1 MSENPMMFTEA
12 EKQAL
17 AVRLRQAARRQRRAG
32 KRQLPRRLIAVCAA
46 AALMAAAAGAASGR
60 LFHTPLYDQA
70 GASLAINGQPL
81 PSEARMVLH
90 ADGSATITVSG
101 AEGEAPT
108 VITAPPATAEA
119 LLNGETDA
127 GFTVTRLDGMPY
139 ALSVEEGRLWLFVN
153 ERIPLDVTD
162 RIGAGYTF
170 RYTDENGLQQ
180 SATISGTVEDYTVE

>member
-1 MSENPMMFTEA
+1 MVF
-12 EKQAL
+12 
-17 AVRLRQAARRQRRAG
+17 R
-32 KRQLPRRLIAVCAA
+32 
-46 AALMAAAAGAASGR
+46 
-60 LFHTPLYDQA
+60 TPLYDQA
-70 GASLAINGQPL
+70 GASLAISGQPL

-108 VITAPPATAEA
+108 VITAPPATTEA
-119 LLNGETDA
+119 LLSGETDA